1 VKLFTVTFGLLFLL
15 AQSAGS
21 ETLRMLYMSQA
32 GYQPRDIQARA
43 EEYLK
48 ETDNEV
54 RLTFTEYEDVYDL
67 VQRSAAKRNADFDII
82 LADQI
87 WMDDY
92 LAKRA
97 LSAVPERLARE
108 ISEGIVQEIYRPF
121 EKDGRF
127 WAFPFLA
134 NYQLFFVNKGLL
146 ARAGFDRPPATLEEM
161 VEMARTAKK
170 TGVVKY
176 PLFAPWNKQESLI
189 CCFTIMTGAFGGSLL
204 DGNGRPKVDS
214 APCVRA
220 LQFMG
225 SLLDD
230 GLMNPYSL
238 RSDEVFAAEAFLIG
252 DVLFETNWTF
262 VTGRMK
268 KNIYPSGG
276 GLEAALIPVSREAK
290 SFGSTSTVS
299 GYQGLA
305 VTSNST
311 HKEQAWHFVEYLASP
326 QFQRQH
332 LSEMSVWKEV
342 WDEKR
347 TAEIDPDIGLKKA
360 QLAGVHDRP
369 GNPKYRAISRIL
381 QDAIYSAFKKRT
393 PPGSAL
399 ALAQSRI
406 EALR

>member
-1 VKLFTVTFGLLFLL
+1 MKAIIITFLFFFLF
-15 AQSAGS
+15 AQSGGS
-21 ETLRMLYMSQA
+21 EALRMLYMSQS

-43 EEYLK
+43 EEYLRETGK
-48 ETDNEV
+48 EV
-54 RLTFTEYEDVYDL
+54 KLTFAEYEDVYDFI
-67 VQRSAAKRNADFDII
+67 QRSSAKKTADFDVV
-82 LADQI
+82 LADLI

-92 LAKRA
+92 LAKGI
-97 LSAVPERLARE
+97 LDVVPGPLARQ

-121 EKDGRF
+121 EKDGLF

-134 NYQLFFVNKGLL
+134 NHQLFYVNRELL
-146 ARAGFDRPPATLEEM
+146 VRAGFDRPPSTLEEM
-161 VEMARTAKK
+161 VEMARMAKK
-170 TGVVKY
+170 TGVIKY
-176 PLFAPWNKQESLI
+176 PLFASWNRQESLI
-189 CCFTIMTGAFGGSLL
+189 CCFTILAGAFGGGLL
-204 DGNGRPKVDS
+204 DANGKPRVDS
-214 APCVRA
+214 TPCVRA
-220 LQFMG
+220 LQFMV

-262 VTGRMK
+262 VTGRMQR
-268 KNIYPSGG
+268 NIYPSGN
-276 GLEAALIPVSREAK
+276 GLEVALIPVSRDVR
-290 SFGSTSTVS
+290 SFASTSTVS

-305 VTSNST
+305 VTSNSAR
-311 HKEQAWHFVEYLASP
+311 KEEAWSFVEYLASP

-332 LSEMSVWKEV
+332 LSEMSVWKKV
-342 WDEKR
+342 WEEKS
-347 TAEIDPDIGLKKA
+347 TAEIDPNIGLKKA

-369 GNPKYRAISRIL
+369 GNPRYRAISRIL

-393 PPGSAL
+393 PPRRAL